1 MNTLLPHVTNKRLAR
16 LRHRVYTLFESGEPS
31 DGLSRAIHFGLVI
44 LVLVSVTSVIL
55 ESVPSLRAPYGGIF
69 EAIEIAAV
77 TIFTA
82 EYGLRLWSCVDYP
95 PYRRVGP
102 IRARLAFARTG
113 GAIVD
118 LLTIVP
124 LYAVWLFPDADL
136 RVLIVLRLLRF
147 MKLARYSPGIRSLY
161 EAVYDERR
169 ALAACLVI
177 LIGLVIA
184 TASLMHIVERA
195 AQPEKFGTIPD
206 AMWWAVITLATVG
219 YGDVVPITPLG
230 KILAS
235 ATALL
240 GLVMIALPVGIVAT
254 AFSEVIHRRQFVVT
268 WGMIARVPLF
278 ADLTAEE
285 VAAIMRLLRSQTVES
300 GMIVVRRG
308 EVVHSMYF
316 IASGQVEIELPGGQ
330 RHELGEGQF
339 FGEIAVLK
347 NAKRNATV
355 RATTR
360 TQLLVLDA
368 SDLRTLMARRP
379 DIAQSVR
386 EVARKREL
394 EKETVRTAS
403 PSHDHDD

>member
-16 LRHRVYTLFESGEPS
+16 LRHRVYTLFESGEPG

-308 EVVHSMYF
+308 EVGHSMYF

-355 RATTR
+355 RATVR

-368 SDLRTLMARRP
+368 SDLRTLMAKRP

-386 EVARKREL
+386 EVAPQ
-394 EKETVRTAS
+394 A
-403 PSHDHDD
+403 

>member
-1 MNTLLPHVTNKRLAR
+1 MAGFSR
-16 LRHRVYTLFESGEPS
+16 PS
-31 DGLSRAIHFGLVI
+31 RCRRD
-44 LVLVSVTSVIL
+44 
-55 ESVPSLRAPYGGIF
+55 
-69 EAIEIAAV
+69 
-77 TIFTA
+77 IFTA

-268 WGMIARVPLF
+268 WGMIARC
-278 ADLTAEE
+278 
-285 VAAIMRLLRSQTVES
+285 RCS
-300 GMIVVRRG
+300 
-308 EVVHSMYF
+308 
-316 IASGQVEIELPGGQ
+316 
-330 RHELGEGQF
+330 
-339 FGEIAVLK
+339 
-347 NAKRNATV
+347 
-355 RATTR
+355 R
-360 TQLLVLDA
+360 T
-368 SDLRTLMARRP
+368 
-379 DIAQSVR
+379 
-386 EVARKREL
+386 
-394 EKETVRTAS
+394 
-403 PSHDHDD
+403 

>member
-1 MNTLLPHVTNKRLAR
+1 VNTLLPHVTNKRLAR
-16 LRHRVYTLFESGEPS
+16 LRHRVYTLFESGEPG

-300 GMIVVRRG
+300 GMFVVRRG
-308 EVVHSMYF
+308 EVGHSMYF